1 MAIGSLARNQPSASP
16 TKVVYSKIL
25 RCIGQ
30 TVEAMDLKALEV
42 RTQGETYVVQ
52 IWNKGTSITMNLEK
66 HYTLED
72 IKKLEAEGRQTRKPL
87 SGPPNLLI
95 LSQVLRLAGNYVD
108 RSGGRLIRVS
118 WQEQADR
125 IQSVTIQ
132 YGLSYTDHNELPEPQ
147 TIEELCIHLYKQKKK
162 IAAGTDKSVHRSFVS
177 VAAGK

>member
-1 MAIGSLARNQPSASP
+1 M
-16 TKVVYSKIL
+16 
-25 RCIGQ
+25 
-30 TVEAMDLKALEV
+30 ELKALEV

-52 IWNKGTSITMNLEK
+52 IWNKGTSITMNQEK
-66 HYTLED
+66 HYTLEE
-72 IKKLEAEGRQTRKPL
+72 IKKLEAEGRQKRKSF

-108 RSGGRLIRVS
+108 RSGGRLIRIS

-132 YGLSYTDHNELPEPQ
+132 YELSHTDHNESPEPQ
-147 TIEELCIHLYKQKKK
+147 SATIEELCIHLYKQKKK